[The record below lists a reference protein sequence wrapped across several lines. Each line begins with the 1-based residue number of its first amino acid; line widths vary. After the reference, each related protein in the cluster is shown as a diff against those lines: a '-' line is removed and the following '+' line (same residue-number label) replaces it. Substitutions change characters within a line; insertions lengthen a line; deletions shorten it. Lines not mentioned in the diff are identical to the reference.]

1 MGEYQLYYYIKGE
14 KVFTGE
20 GFAVIDA
27 GGVGY
32 RIQTSAYSIGELSG
46 KSGIVTMYVQLV
58 VREDSHEIYGF
69 TTNEELS
76 MFKHLVSVTGVGPKV
91 ALAILSVLSP
101 SGVALAVI
109 TDDTKSITRAQGVGP
124 KLAKRITLEL
134 RDKLKNEDIVSADI
148 IAENSA
154 YIAESDNITE
164 AAAAL
169 TVLGYSAQDA
179 KNVLA
184 RLDSSLSVEEL
195 VKEALKLMM

>member
-1 MGEYQLYYYIKGE
+1 MYYYIKGE
-14 KVFTGE
+14 KVLTGD
-20 GFAVIDA
+20 GFAVVEA
-27 GGVGY
+27 GGIGY

-58 VREDSHEIYGF
+58 VREDAHEIYGF
-69 TTNEELS
+69 TTNEELA

-91 ALAILSVLSP
+91 ALSILSVLSP

-154 YIAESDNITE
+154 YIAESDNISE

-169 TVLGYSAQDA
+169 TVLGYSSADA
-179 KNVLA
+179 KNALA
-184 RLDSSLSVEEL
+184 RLDSALSVEEL

>member
-1 MGEYQLYYYIKGE
+1 MYYYIKGE

-20 GFAVIDA
+20 GFVVIDA

-32 RIQTSAYSIGELSG
+32 RIQTSAYSVGELAG
-46 KSGIVTMYVQLV
+46 KNGIVTMYVQLV
-58 VREDSHEIYGF
+58 VREDAHEIYGF
-69 TTNEELS
+69 TTNEELA

-91 ALAILSVLSP
+91 ALSILSVLSP

-169 TVLGYSAQDA
+169 TVLGYSSQDA
-179 KNVLA
+179 KNALA
-184 RLDSSLSVEEL
+184 RLDSAMSVEEL

>member
-1 MGEYQLYYYIKGE
+1 
-14 KVFTGE
+14 
-20 GFAVIDA
+20 
-27 GGVGY
+27 
-32 RIQTSAYSIGELSG
+32 
-46 KSGIVTMYVQLV
+46 MYVQLV

-148 IAENSA
+148 MAENSA
-154 YIAESDNITE
+154 YIAESDNVSE

-179 KNVLA
+179 KNALA
-184 RLDSSLSVEEL
+184 KLDSGMSVEEL
-195 VKEALKLMM
+195 VKEALKLMMR

>member
-1 MGEYQLYYYIKGE
+1 MYYYIKGE

>member
-1 MGEYQLYYYIKGE
+1 MYYYIKGE
-14 KVFTGE
+14 KVLTGD
-20 GFAVIDA
+20 GFAVVEA

-46 KSGIVTMYVQLV
+46 KSGTVTMYVQLV
-58 VREDSHEIYGF
+58 VREDAHEIYGF
-69 TTNEELS
+69 TTNEELA

-91 ALAILSVLSP
+91 ALSILSVLSP

-154 YIAESDNITE
+154 YIAESDNISE

-169 TVLGYSAQDA
+169 TVLGYSSADA
-179 KNVLA
+179 KNALA
-184 RLDSSLSVEEL
+184 RLDSALSVEEL

>member
-1 MGEYQLYYYIKGE
+1 MYYYIKGE
-14 KVFTGE
+14 KVLTGD
-20 GFAVIDA
+20 GFAVVEA

-58 VREDSHEIYGF
+58 VREDAHEIYGF
-69 TTNEELS
+69 TTNEELA

-91 ALAILSVLSP
+91 ALSILSVLSP

-154 YIAESDNITE
+154 YIAESDNISE

-169 TVLGYSAQDA
+169 TVLGYSSADA
-179 KNVLA
+179 KNALA
-184 RLDSSLSVEEL
+184 RLDSALSVEEL